1 MKSDL
6 TCPVEVVH
14 VAIQRET
21 EDTNENG
28 QILCLID
35 FFNLSDKVID
45 SIQMNI
51 ICFDAEEKRIGGRLV
66 RAGAHG
72 EPRENF
78 SGAFA
83 PEHVENVARV
93 EASVEKVWY
102 QDGVIWRREERN
114 VREYTPN
121 ALPPGRELDRLRS
134 VAGPDAVG
142 YARED
147 DKVWLCVCGRA
158 NRTSDD
164 SCLRCGRDR
173 AHTVK
178 AYSFAAI
185 DSTLGRKERMLE
197 EQTRETLRRSSEQTV
212 EQMKVVQKKQ
222 KKQKK
227 RLRTAILLLALVALL
242 LAAARWGVPY
252 AMSLF
257 AQDKLDRGLAADAKE
272 LYALIDRYWPEE
284 FGAKAGMDAA
294 EQKIIDGLMN
304 VGTDAAYEQ
313 AALRA
318 AAIGDTAREE
328 KAVIARAELAA
339 ANGDTGAAEALL
351 APLEDNEEAQS
362 ALHRLIYDVAKAA
375 KEKLDY
381 PTAIARFDSLGDY
394 EDAAAQKTDS
404 IDLYGRQLMR
414 EGKYQAACDQF
425 MQIADTGDAIALIRQ
440 CRYALGLEKQ
450 QAGDYEEAAAL
461 FESLGI
467 YEDAQTRGQICR
479 YTAGTNALSA
489 GELEKAAEQ
498 LLAAGDYQDAAQ
510 KFADVATTLGNAALE
525 AGDNQTAIGWL
536 EQLPESEETQTALNR
551 AVYAYAEQL
560 AADGQKEAAATE
572 FYSLG
577 TYQDAADRGNALE
590 YELAVSERAGDV
602 HSALDRFEAL
612 GDYGDAAE
620 QADACRYDI
629 AKEAMEAGELQDALD
644 AFEAL
649 GDYGD
654 AAEQATRCRYLMAR
668 QAMDA
673 GEYDEAIALYEAC
686 GAYQDA
692 EDGAM
697 QARYARAA
705 AWFDAQEYDAAAK
718 AFAELGSYED
728 AKQRV
733 TASEDAWLSADY
745 NSAKMD
751 TEVGNYA
758 AVIDE
763 LEPYYG
769 SDLPARYAE
778 MNAMYESACLMRA
791 QELTALGRPLDA
803 LPILRRIEDNKTAK
817 KRLEAY
823 VYQIIGRWKDTRGT
837 EYVFREDGS
846 CRIAGEEG
854 YFGGSGYEIT
864 VGSEPYPTT
873 GAYSVVS
880 VRGSTVTLRGLQ
892 SGKTIRLSY
901 LGEAT
906 AKEETADNPE
916 N

>member
-212 EQMKVVQKKQ
+212 EQMKAVQKKQ

-304 VGTDAAYEQ
+304 VGAA
-313 AALRA
+313 R
-318 AAIGDTAREE
+318 GGHRRHG
-328 KAVIARAELAA
+328 KRRKS
-339 ANGDTGAAEALL
+339 GHRPCRTG
-351 APLEDNEEAQS
+351 
-362 ALHRLIYDVAKAA
+362 R
-375 KEKLDY
+375 
-381 PTAIARFDSLGDY
+381 
-394 EDAAAQKTDS
+394 
-404 IDLYGRQLMR
+404 RQR
-414 EGKYQAACDQF
+414 
-425 MQIADTGDAIALIRQ
+425 
-440 CRYALGLEKQ
+440 RYR
-450 QAGDYEEAAAL
+450 
-461 FESLGI
+461 
-467 YEDAQTRGQICR
+467 RG
-479 YTAGTNALSA
+479 G
-489 GELEKAAEQ
+489 G
-498 LLAAGDYQDAAQ
+498 
-510 KFADVATTLGNAALE
+510 
-525 AGDNQTAIGWL
+525 
-536 EQLPESEETQTALNR
+536 
-551 AVYAYAEQL
+551 
-560 AADGQKEAAATE
+560 
-572 FYSLG
+572 
-577 TYQDAADRGNALE
+577 
-590 YELAVSERAGDV
+590 
-602 HSALDRFEAL
+602 
-612 GDYGDAAE
+612 
-620 QADACRYDI
+620 
-629 AKEAMEAGELQDALD
+629 
-644 AFEAL
+644 AF
-649 GDYGD
+649 G
-654 AAEQATRCRYLMAR
+654 
-668 QAMDA
+668 
-673 GEYDEAIALYEAC
+673 
-686 GAYQDA
+686 
-692 EDGAM
+692 
-697 QARYARAA
+697 
-705 AWFDAQEYDAAAK
+705 
-718 AFAELGSYED
+718 
-728 AKQRV
+728 
-733 TASEDAWLSADY
+733 
-745 NSAKMD
+745 
-751 TEVGNYA
+751 
-758 AVIDE
+758 
-763 LEPYYG
+763 
-769 SDLPARYAE
+769 PA
-778 MNAMYESACLMRA
+778 
-791 QELTALGRPLDA
+791 
-803 LPILRRIEDNKTAK
+803 
-817 KRLEAY
+817 
-823 VYQIIGRWKDTRGT
+823 
-837 EYVFREDGS
+837 
-846 CRIAGEEG
+846 
-854 YFGGSGYEIT
+854 
-864 VGSEPYPTT
+864 
-873 GAYSVVS
+873 
-880 VRGSTVTLRGLQ
+880 
-892 SGKTIRLSY
+892 
-901 LGEAT
+901 
-906 AKEETADNPE
+906 
-916 N
+916 

>member
-6 TCPVEVVH
+6 TCPVEIVRVT
-14 VAIQRET
+14 IQRET

-51 ICFDAEEKRIGGRLV
+51 ICFDAEDQRLGGRLV

-93 EASVEKVWY
+93 EAAVEKVWY

-114 VREYTPN
+114 VREYSPN

-147 DKVWLCVCGRA
+147 DTVWLCVCGRA

-164 SCLRCGRDR
+164 RCLRCGRDR

-197 EQTRETLRRSSEQTV
+197 EKTRETLRRSSEQTV
-212 EQMKVVQKKQ
+212 QQMKAVQKKQ
-222 KKQKK
+222 RKQKK
-227 RLRTAILLLALVALL
+227 RLRTVITLLAFVALL
-242 LAAARWGVPY
+242 L
-252 AMSLF
+252 
-257 AQDKLDRGLAADAKE
+257 
-272 LYALIDRYWPEE
+272 
-284 FGAKAGMDAA
+284 AA

-304 VGTDAAYEQ
+304 VGTDSAYEQ
-313 AALRA
+313 AAKRA
-318 AAIGDTAREE
+318 EAIGDTQRAE
-328 KAVIARAELAA
+328 KAIIARAKLAIA
-339 ANGDTGAAEALL
+339 GGDTDTAEALL
-351 APLEDNEEAQS
+351 TPLAANEEAGGT
-362 ALHRLIYDVAKAA
+362 LRRMIYDVAKAA
-375 KEKLDY
+375 KEHLEY
-381 PTAIARFDSLGDY
+381 PTAIERFGSLGDY
-394 EDAAAQKTDS
+394 EDAAAQKTDC
-404 IDLYGRQLMR
+404 IYLYGRQLMR
-414 EGKYQAACDQF
+414 EGQYQAACDQF
-425 MQIADTGDAIALIRQ
+425 MLVSDTGDAIALIRQ

-450 QAGDYEEAAAL
+450 QAGEYEAAAAL
-461 FESLGI
+461 FESLGV
-467 YEDAQTRGQICR
+467 YEDAQTRGQLCR

-498 LLAAGDYQDAAQ
+498 LLAAGDYKDAPQ

-536 EQLPESEETQTALNR
+536 EQLPESEETRAAINR

-560 AADGQKEAAATE
+560 VSDGQKEAAAIE

-577 TYQDAADRGNALE
+577 GYEDAMARGNALE
-590 YELAVSERAGDV
+590 YELAMSEKAQDI
-602 HSALDRFEAL
+602 HSALDRLEAL
-612 GDYGDAAE
+612 GDYGDAAA
-620 QADACRYDI
+620 QADECRYEI
-629 AKEAMEAGELQDALD
+629 AKTAMNAGELQDALD

-649 GDYGD
+649 GDVQD
-654 AAEQATRCRYLMAR
+654 APEQAQRCRYLLAQ
-668 QAMDA
+668 QAVSA

-686 GAYQDA
+686 GAYLDA

-697 QARYARAA
+697 QARYAKAA
-705 AWFDAQEYDAAAK
+705 ALFDAQEYEAAAK

-733 TASEDAWLSADY
+733 TDSEDAWLSADY
-745 NSAKMD
+745 NSARMD
-751 TEVGNYA
+751 TELGNYA

-763 LEPYYG
+763 LAAYYE
-769 SDLPARYAE
+769 SELPSRYAQ
-778 MNAMYESACLMRA
+778 MHDMYESACLARA
-791 QELTALGRPLDA
+791 QELTALGKPLDA
-803 LPILRRIEDNKTAK
+803 LPILKRIEDNKTAK
-817 KRLEAY
+817 KRMEAY
-823 VYQIIGRWKDTRGT
+823 VYQLIGRWKDTRGT

-846 CRIAGEEG
+846 CCIAGKEG

-864 VGSEPYPTT
+864 VGDEPYPTK
-873 GAYSVVS
+873 GEYSVVS
-880 VRGSTVTLRGLQ
+880 VRGKTVTLRGLQ
-892 SGKTIRLSY
+892 SGRTIRLSY
-901 LGEAT
+901 LGEPT
-906 AKEETADNPE
+906 DREESADNPE

>member
-6 TCPVEVVH
+6 TCPVEVVR
-14 VAIQRET
+14 VTIQRET

-51 ICFDAEEKRIGGRLV
+51 ICFDAQDQRVGGRLV

-83 PEHVENVARV
+83 PEHVENVVRV

-102 QDGVIWRREERN
+102 LDGVIWRREERN

-164 SCLRCGRDR
+164 TCLRCGRDR

-212 EQMKVVQKKQ
+212 QQMKAVQKKQ

-227 RLRTAILLLALVALL
+227 RLRTVILLLALVALL

-252 AMSLF
+252 TVSLF

-272 LYALIDRYWPEE
+272 LYAFIDQYWPGE

-294 EQKIIDGLMN
+294 ERKIIDGLMN

-313 AALRA
+313 AAQRA
-318 AAIGDTAREE
+318 EAIGDTERAE
-328 KAVIARAELAA
+328 KAIVERAKLAI
-339 ANGDTGAAEALL
+339 ANGDTDTAEALL
-351 APLEDNEEAQS
+351 TPLADSEEAQS
-362 ALHRLIYDVAKAA
+362 TLHQLIYDIARAA
-375 KEKLDY
+375 KERLDY
-381 PTAIARFDSLGDY
+381 PTAIARFDSLSDY

-404 IDLYGRQLMR
+404 IYLYGRQLMR
-414 EGKYQAACDQF
+414 EGQYQAACDQL
-425 MQIADTGDAIALIRQ
+425 MQVSDTADAIALVRQ

-450 QAGDYEEAAAL
+450 QAGEYEEAAAL
-461 FESLGI
+461 FESLGV

-498 LLAAGDYQDAAQ
+498 LLEAGDYQDAAQ

-536 EQLPESEETQTALNR
+536 EQLPESEETQSALNR

-560 AADGQKEAAATE
+560 AADGQKEAAAVE

-577 TYQDAADRGNALE
+577 GYQDAMERGNALE
-590 YELAVSERAGDV
+590 YELAMSEKVQDV

-612 GDYGDAAE
+612 GDYSDAAA
-620 QADACRYDI
+620 QAEACRYDI
-629 AKEAMEAGELQDALD
+629 AKAMMDAGELEEALN

-649 GDYGD
+649 GDVQD
-654 AAEQATRCRYLMAR
+654 APEQAQRCRYLLAQ
-668 QAMDA
+668 QAMNA

-686 GAYQDA
+686 GAYLDA

-697 QARYARAA
+697 QARYAKAA
-705 AWFDAQEYDAAAK
+705 ALFDAQEYEAAAQ

-751 TEVGNYA
+751 TELGDYA
-758 AVIDE
+758 AVISE
-763 LEPYYG
+763 LEPYYE
-769 SDLPARYAE
+769 SSLPARYAE
-778 MNAMYESACLMRA
+778 MHEMYESACLLRA

-803 LPILRRIEDNKTAK
+803 YPILKCIEGNKTAK

-823 VYQIIGRWKDTRGT
+823 VYQLIGRWKDTRGT

-864 VGSEPYPTT
+864 VGDEPYPTT

-880 VRGSTVTLRGLQ
+880 VRGSAVTLRGLQ

-906 AKEETADNPE
+906 PKEESAENPE

>member
-6 TCPVEVVH
+6 TCPVEVVR
-14 VAIQRET
+14 VTIQRET

-51 ICFDAEEKRIGGRLV
+51 ICFDAQDQRVGGRLV

-83 PEHVENVARV
+83 PEHVENVVRV

-102 QDGVIWRREERN
+102 LDGVIWRREERN
-114 VREYTPN
+114 VREYIPN

-164 SCLRCGRDR
+164 ACLRCGRDR

-212 EQMKVVQKKQ
+212 QQMKAVQKKQ

-227 RLRTAILLLALVALL
+227 RLCTVILLLALAALL

-257 AQDKLDRGLAADAKE
+257 AKDKLDRGLAADAKE
-272 LYALIDRYWPEE
+272 LYAVIDQYWPGE
-284 FGAKAGMDAA
+284 FDAKAGMDAA

-313 AALRA
+313 AAQRA
-318 AAIGDTAREE
+318 EMIGDTERAQ
-328 KAVIARAELAA
+328 KAVVARARLAI
-339 ANGDTGAAEALL
+339 ANGDTDAAEALL
-351 APLEDNEEAQS
+351 TPLADNEDAQS
-362 ALHRLIYDVAKAA
+362 TLHRLIYDIAKAA
-375 KEKLDY
+375 KERLDY
-381 PTAIARFDSLGDY
+381 PTAIERFDSLGDY
-394 EDAAAQKTDS
+394 EDAAAQKTDCM
-404 IDLYGRQLMR
+404 DLYGRQLMR
-414 EGKYQAACDQF
+414 EGQYQTACDQF
-425 MQIADTGDAIALIRQ
+425 MQITDTADAIALIRQ

-461 FESLGI
+461 FESLGV

-536 EQLPESEETQTALNR
+536 EQLPESEETQSALNR

-560 AADGQKEAAATE
+560 AADGQKEAAAIE

-577 TYQDAADRGNALE
+577 SYQDAMERGNALE
-590 YELAVSERAGDV
+590 YELAMSEKAQDM

-612 GDYGDAAE
+612 GDYGDAAA
-620 QADACRYDI
+620 QAETCRYDI
-629 AKEAMEAGELQDALD
+629 AKAMMDTGELQDALD

-649 GDYGD
+649 DGVQD
-654 AAEQATRCRYLMAR
+654 APEQAQRCRYLLAG
-668 QAMDA
+668 QAMSA

-686 GAYQDA
+686 GAYLDA

-697 QARYARAA
+697 QARYAKAA
-705 AWFDAQEYDAAAK
+705 ALFDAQEYEAAAK

-751 TEVGNYA
+751 TELGNYA

-763 LEPYYG
+763 LEPYAE
-769 SDLPARYAE
+769 SDLPARYADLRDL
-778 MNAMYESACLMRA
+778 YESACLLRA

-803 LPILRRIEDNKTAK
+803 LPILRRIPDNKTAK

-837 EYVFREDGS
+837 EYIFREDGS
-846 CRIAGEEG
+846 CRIAEEEG

-906 AKEETADNPE
+906 AKEESAGNPE